1 MNVRQSITIVHKFV
15 ITLMDHMFV
24 LVKMDTKI
32 WETGNAKVKLK
43 HSHFISSNNSVVN
56 FNGIFSCRY

>member
-15 ITLMDHMFV
+15 LTLMDHMFV

-32 WETGNAKVKLK
+32 LEMGNV
-43 HSHFISSNNSVVN
+43 
-56 FNGIFSCRY
+56 

>member
-1 MNVRQSITIVHKFV
+1 MNVRQSITIAHKFV
-15 ITLMDHMFV
+15 LTLMDHMFV

-32 WETGNAKVKLK
+32 LEMGNVKVKLK

-56 FNGIFSCRY
+56 FIGIFSCRY